1 MDQLRKHP
9 AQTPDA
15 AFLEAVD
22 VGLTDAHGI
31 SGLRGGLLRQVDRAD
46 DILLFGRESLH
57 CHVDCR
63 MQRFTVGT
71 FESHIGNGLRKEDLL
86 FLPILEKN
94 LLLFAFRKFSMRPR
108 MRWMAYREKATPV
121 EGS

>member
-1 MDQLRKHP
+1 MDQLREHP

-15 AFLEAVD
+15 AFLEAVY

-31 SGLRGGLLRQVDRAD
+31 SGLLSGLLREVDRAD

-63 MQRFTVGT
+63 MQRFTVGA

-86 FLPILEKN
+86 FLPILERISF
-94 LLLFAFRKFSMRPR
+94 LLAFRKFSMRPR
-108 MRWMAYREKATPV
+108 MRWMAYREKATPAK
-121 EGS
+121 GS